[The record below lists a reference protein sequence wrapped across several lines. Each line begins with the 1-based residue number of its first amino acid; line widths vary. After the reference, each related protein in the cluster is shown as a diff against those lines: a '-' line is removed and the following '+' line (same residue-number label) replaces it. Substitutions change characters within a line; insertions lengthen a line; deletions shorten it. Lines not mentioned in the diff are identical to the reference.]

1 MMARRTM
8 LGTGLG
14 ALTALFAA
22 GCAQYPKYVY
32 RFKLTVEIDTPDGVR
47 SGYSV
52 YEVTAQ
58 KHAKLLPEAR
68 ARSRDVRGEAVAVDL
83 PGGKTVFALLKTI
96 NGSGDDNLAYLSM
109 ATLDPAYQN
118 DWIESAQRII
128 SGVGTVSPAEV
139 ATENYPM
146 LVMFKD
152 INNPTS
158 IERIEPAAIGIRRI
172 VVEVT
177 VAPLTTGI
185 NSRLPWLLEKNRKK
199 FDTNNKPKDIPIGD
213 FKGLFSTELSK

>member
-1 MMARRTM
+1 MHKKYGKNC
-8 LGTGLG
+8 GT
-14 ALTALFAA
+14 
-22 GCAQYPKYVY
+22 
-32 RFKLTVEIDTPDGVR
+32 
-47 SGYSV
+47 
-52 YEVTAQ
+52 
-58 KHAKLLPEAR
+58 
-68 ARSRDVRGEAVAVDL
+68 
-83 PGGKTVFALLKTI
+83 FALMKTI
-96 NGSGDDNLAYLSM
+96 NQSGDDNLAYLSM
-109 ATLDPAYQN
+109 ATLDPAYKN
-118 DWIESAQRII
+118 DWVESAQRIT

-185 NSRLPWLLEKNRKK
+185 NSRLPWLLDKNRKK
-199 FDTNNKPKDIPIGD
+199 FDTNNKPQDIPIGD